1 MHPDTD
7 IDLIQRLAVALAI
20 GLIIG
25 IERGWQRRD
34 EAEGERALGLRTH
47 ALAGLLGGVWGALA
61 RGRGDGGLVMLG
73 IAAGMFTIVIVA
85 FRLREIWHHGTFGAT
100 TAVAA
105 MIAFALGALAVLGDT
120 IVASAAGVAT
130 AGLLAVKAALHA
142 WVRRLSWQELRA
154 GLLLLAMTVI
164 LLPILPNRELGPYG
178 AFNPHQIWLMAVMI
192 AVVSF
197 AGYAAIR
204 VAGESRG
211 ILMSGLAGGLVSST
225 AVTLSMARLARSN
238 DGEMRLFMAGALLAN
253 VAMMIRVVAITAF
266 FNPVMALWLASPLGL
281 AALTQAAMVGL
292 LMLRQERGAAASG
305 TLDLKNPFELSVVLA
320 FAALLSLIL
329 LLGKLAAAWAGTRGV
344 YVLAAASGLA
354 DVDAI
359 TLSLAKLG
367 RSDLKPSDAG
377 TALLLAV
384 GVNTVVKGTL
394 AWITG
399 GHHAGRV
406 AVWAAATA
414 LVALGLGLQIAM
426 RLSIV
431 I

>member
-1 MHPDTD
+1 MHADTD

-73 IAAGMFTIVIVA
+73 IAAAMFTGAIVL
-85 FRLREIWHHGTFGAT
+85 FRLRELQHHGTFGAT
-100 TAVAA
+100 TAVGT
-105 MIAFALGALAVLGDT
+105 MIAFGLGALAVLGDPT
-120 IVASAAGVAT
+120 VASAAGVAT
-130 AGLLAVKAALHA
+130 AGLLAVKSALHG
-142 WVRRLSWQELRA
+142 WVRRLTWEELRA

-164 LLPILPNRELGPYG
+164 LLPILPNQELGPYG

-197 AGYAAIR
+197 AGDAAIR
-204 VAGESRG
+204 VAGENRG
-211 ILMSGLAGGLVSST
+211 ILLSGLAGGLVSST
-225 AVTLSMARLARSN
+225 AVTLSMARLARSS
-238 DGEMRLFMAGALLAN
+238 DGGMRLFMAGALLAN
-253 VAMMIRVVAITAF
+253 VAMMVRVLAITAF
-266 FNPVMALWLASPLGL
+266 FNPAMALWLAAPLGL
-281 AALTQAAMVGL
+281 AASTQAAMVGL
-292 LMLRQERGAAASG
+292 LMLRQERGAAASSA
-305 TLDLKNPFELSVVLA
+305 LELKNPFELTVVLA
-320 FAALLSLIL
+320 FAALLSLIM

-344 YVLAAASGLA
+344 YVIAAVSGLA

-359 TLSLAKLG
+359 TLSLVKLG

-384 GVNTVVKGTL
+384 GVNTLVKGTL

-399 GHHAGRV
+399 GHRPGCV
-406 AVWAAATA
+406 AALAAAAA
-414 LVALGLGLQIAM
+414 LVALVLGLLISTRWIIAD
-426 RLSIV
+426 
-431 I
+431 